1 MVASVKGSQKCCKL
15 FWLSWCKSCAHYI
28 NAEPFSKH
36 TICSVIRHGLDMVL
50 CSCLCGIKLNSQR
63 LDTQTRNGRIHDSK
77 HWLIF
82 GKSWCV
88 WVLPLKL
95 WCPNSKPRYFSWR
108 GRKKDPDINGETSC
122 EKLYTLISSHVSLDG
137 KQLPEFTDTSDSL
150 FDLLTPEKTIQVSF
164 LVRYLTSFTGHF
176 CVISSI
182 LQSSLRS
189 SLWEQQD
196 LILMWPVVSFI

>member
-1 MVASVKGSQKCCKL
+1 MRHKIEFTATWHSNEEWANPWQQTL
-15 FWLSWCKSCAHYI
+15 IDFWKVLVCLSA
-28 NAEPFSKH
+28 A
-36 TICSVIRHGLDMVL
+36 
-50 CSCLCGIKLNSQR
+50 
-63 LDTQTRNGRIHDSK
+63 
-77 HWLIF
+77 
-82 GKSWCV
+82 
-88 WVLPLKL
+88 LKL

-150 FDLLTPEKTIQVSF
+150 FDLPTPEKTIQVSF
-164 LVRYLTSFTGHF
+164 LVRYLTSFTGRF